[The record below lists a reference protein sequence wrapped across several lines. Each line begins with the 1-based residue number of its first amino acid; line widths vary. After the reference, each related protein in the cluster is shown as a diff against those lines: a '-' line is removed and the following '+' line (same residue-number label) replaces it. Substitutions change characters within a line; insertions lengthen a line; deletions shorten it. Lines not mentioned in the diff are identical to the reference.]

1 MHAMTD
7 HSGVDQARQG
17 NRWRFY
23 RAVWRW
29 HFYAGLLVLPFIIWL
44 AVTGAAFLYQDAIDR
59 SVHHDLKVV
68 PVGHARV
75 PAQQLVAAAQ
85 QRYAGRLFVYTTPK
99 QVDASAEIGLVDA
112 HGVRQVVYVDPYR
125 ARVLGALAGA
135 RYAELDDPPAAQPGV
150 GRAVCAWPDRNGGRL
165 GDRAGAYRCVSVVAA
180 RATWRRDQCAWQAE
194 AAAVLARP
202 ACGDRCRGWRDP
214 AIACADR
221 YAVVMAL
228 GCTGQ
233 SLGQWA

>member
-1 MHAMTD
+1 
-7 HSGVDQARQG
+7 
-17 NRWRFY
+17 
-23 RAVWRW
+23 
-29 HFYAGLLVLPFIIWL
+29 LLVLPFIIWL

-125 ARVLGALAGA
+125 ARVLGALPEHGTLSWTI
-135 RYAELDDPPAAQPGV
+135 R
-150 GRAVCAWPDRNGGRL
+150 RL
-165 GDRAGAYRCVSVVAA
+165 HS
-180 RATWRRDQCAWQAE
+180 
-194 AAAVLARP
+194 LA
-202 ACGDRCRGWRDP
+202 
-214 AIACADR
+214 
-221 YAVVMAL
+221 L
-228 GCTGQ
+228 
-233 SLGQWA
+233 